1 MMLVGQD
8 AIDYLAVESQKADTR
23 ASSHWQ
29 KYHSKFKFTGDNFF
43 GLQGFGGLAKPLTG
57 PRLWITLFLQK
68 KFRKFGKDFSEF
80 KIIDD
85 FALKITKKQGRAY
98 DLDVLR
104 QVLTIS
110 FLKQFPKA
118 KDKLN
123 AFNTSCVIGDG
134 FATLTSLLL
143 ASHSARR
150 IVLVNLTKTLLVDLW
165 YLKLWMG
172 SEKFQ
177 QSVNLVLDEDG
188 LGLALS
194 RDLQKLNEVQII
206 AIQAADHEL
215 IQKCPVD
222 IFLT

>member
-8 AIDYLAVESQKADTR
+8 AIDYLAVESQKADPG

-29 KYHSKFKFTGDNFF
+29 KYHSNFKFTGDNFF
-43 GLQGFGGLAKPLTG
+43 GLQGFGGLAKPPTG
-57 PRLWITLFLQK
+57 LRLWLTLFLQK

-85 FALKITKKQGRAY
+85 LALKITKKQGRAY

-110 FLKQFPKA
+110 FLKKFPEA

-123 AFNTSCVIGDG
+123 GFSTSCVIGDG

-172 SEKFQ
+172 SKKFQ

-188 LGLALS
+188 LELALS
-194 RDLQKLNEVQII
+194 KDLRKLNEIQII
-206 AIQAADHEL
+206 AIQAANHEL
-215 IQKCPVD
+215 IQ
-222 IFLT
+222 